1 MDNRDLMTELERL
14 RTEISAAE
22 GLDDARR
29 RELLETVARLERDYG
44 AGDADEDLSLVEQVE
59 EYVAEFE
66 VSHPTLTG
74 VFNDILFKLSNMG
87 V

>member
-14 RTEISAAE
+14 RAEIDAAD

-29 RELLETVARLERDYG
+29 HEMLETVARLERDYG
-44 AGDADEDLSLVEQVE
+44 AGGADEDLSLVEQVE
-59 EYVAEFE
+59 EYVTEFE
-66 VSHPTLTG
+66 ASHPTLSG
-74 VFNDILFKLSNMG
+74 VLNDILFKLSNMG

>member
-1 MDNRDLMTELERL
+1 MDKRDLMTELERL
-14 RTEISAAE
+14 RAEIDTAD

-44 AGDADEDLSLVEQVE
+44 AGDTDDDRSLVGQVE
-59 EYVAEFE
+59 EYVTEFE
-66 VSHPTLTG
+66 ASHPTLTG
-74 VFNDILFKLSNMG
+74 VLNDILFKLSNMG